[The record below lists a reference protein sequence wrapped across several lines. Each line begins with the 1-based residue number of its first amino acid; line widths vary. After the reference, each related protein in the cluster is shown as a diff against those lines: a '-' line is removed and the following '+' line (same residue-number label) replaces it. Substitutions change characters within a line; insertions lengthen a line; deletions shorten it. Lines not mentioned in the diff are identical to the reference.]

1 MMMNRNKNETDGNKI
16 DIEAEMDF
24 FPVTYELPDQWHM
37 FVEEFKKKNLP
48 SGSDRQKKKSIWI
61 MKPICKS
68 QGKGIFLF
76 KDLKDISEWKKD
88 GKQKKNNEEVE
99 VYIVQRYIERPL
111 LIGGKNLI

>member
-1 MMMNRNKNETDGNKI
+1 M
-16 DIEAEMDF
+16 
-24 FPVTYELPDQWHM
+24 TYELPDQWHM

-99 VYIVQRYIERPL
+99 VYIGSVTHNL
-111 LIGGKNLI
+111 L